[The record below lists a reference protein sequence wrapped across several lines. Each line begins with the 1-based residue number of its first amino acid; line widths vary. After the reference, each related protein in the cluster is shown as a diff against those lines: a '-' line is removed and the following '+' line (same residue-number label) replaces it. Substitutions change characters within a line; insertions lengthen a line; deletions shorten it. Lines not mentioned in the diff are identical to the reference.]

1 MASTSRYAP
10 YDRSHPPT
18 PPARWAK
25 HPRRPLGSVTA
36 PTLNAQPGPL
46 SKDIKGKGKA
56 RDQSGAPDRAAE
68 SWRDADALLQH
79 SFTAHR
85 IATFINFP
93 LSSKSSSSRLAAFAK
108 SLRAYLTQQL
118 ALGLDPDLRLGRK
131 DKLVTRVEAGY
142 VDVRIGGKAGV
153 RPILIEVELG
163 SDDSAA
169 SASTVAPASKSGSRT
184 ALFLLLPALDSA
196 SDAPAFPLLLVKS
209 PLPALT
215 HLFTTY
221 LSTRHD
227 ALLHPLRLAPT
238 TMLNLAESLVLH
250 RDTALEADLAAGE
263 TPLATNLTFAFPP
276 TIARE
281 GLSSLTLTL
290 PPALLAPLCTLGGEG
305 GFTAGLAAHLQRTTA
320 LPLERLALVRVGAG
334 RGTFVHS
341 GQGAGEASAKVK
353 FFREQRSRHQPLF
366 YGDKAPRTPRMR
378 LFALLAHALLSP
390 FASGTA
396 LIAAPYRAYPLPLGP
411 LAPPS
416 PSPFAPLQQTFP
428 AALTQN
434 AAGELVF
441 DRRAF
446 GRSEGDKEICFR
458 DVFGGAASFTL
469 DLSTSLSLVDAA
481 GTPFRLSS
489 GEKTTLNFS
498 RAAYVQG
505 CYPASVWALLR
516 GEVGDVQ
523 AGSVGGVAGSVVS
536 DRMVQQ
542 GSGLREGEL
551 EAALAGEGGR
561 DPTGSA

>member
-341 GQGAGEASAKVK
+341 GQGAGEAGAKVK
-353 FFREQRSRHQPLF
+353 FFRA
-366 YGDKAPRTPRMR
+366 KTARMR
-378 LFALLAHALLSP
+378 SFALLTLALLSRL
-390 FASGTA
+390 AAGTA
-396 LIAAPYRAYPLPLGP
+396 PIAAPYRAYPLPLGP

-428 AALTQN
+428 AALTEN

-516 GEVGDVQ
+516 GEFGGLQV
-523 AGSVGGVAGSVVS
+523 GSVGGVAGS
-536 DRMVQQ
+536 
-542 GSGLREGEL
+542 
-551 EAALAGEGGR
+551 EAR
-561 DPTGSA
+561 